1 MAASHRR
8 RTTPRPLTRLVGSI
22 NCIQNEP
29 NSLDPNLAEL
39 RATQPSPLHVMFAAL
54 QRSRPLRAA
63 RSVCANFR
71 RRAATDKGASAADAR
86 RNGSHHGRRQ
96 RPAVGGQ
103 PFPGRLASPQAPA
116 VITSSRKS
124 IAKQLPKA
132 KIKRGNFRQKPP
144 VVRGGGG

>member
-1 MAASHRR
+1 MAASHTR
-8 RTTPRPLTRLVGSI
+8 RTTPRLLMHLAGSI

-29 NSLDPNLAEL
+29 NPVDPKLAEL
-39 RATQPSPLHVMFAAL
+39 RATRPSPLHAMLATL
-54 QRSRPLRAA
+54 QRSRPLRAV

-71 RRAATDKGASAADAR
+71 RRAATDKCASAADAR

-103 PFPGRLASPQAPA
+103 PFPGRLASTQAPA

-144 VVRGGGG
+144 VVGEGG